1 MAFKP
6 FASFE
11 FAGYQITLHICVL
24 LGAIN
29 NDSLDICVVFEVTTF
44 QVDEKADS
52 ALKLGNNLSEQFI
65 GRVFKH
71 TNNLN

>member
-44 QVDEKADS
+44 
-52 ALKLGNNLSEQFI
+52 KLTKKLI
-65 GRVFKH
+65 AH
-71 TNNLN
+71 